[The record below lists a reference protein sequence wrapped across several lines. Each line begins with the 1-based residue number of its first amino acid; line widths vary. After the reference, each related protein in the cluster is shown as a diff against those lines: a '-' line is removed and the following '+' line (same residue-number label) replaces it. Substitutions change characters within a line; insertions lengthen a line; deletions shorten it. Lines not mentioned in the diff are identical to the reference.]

1 MGLASWVCVSN
12 GPTKAGFYLTLH
24 AGTPL
29 KVSLEDPESLWVLA
43 SGFLTFTH
51 GVSPI
56 AELSLCLL
64 CFLASERSSLV
75 WAIAQTVPVASVL
88 SSCLRF
94 SLLFNL
100 V

>member
-1 MGLASWVCVSN
+1 MLQAVSN
-12 GPTKAGFYLTLH
+12 AATKAGFYLTLH

-29 KVSLEDPESLWVLA
+29 RVSLEDPESLWVLA
-43 SGFLTFTH
+43 SGFLAFTH
-51 GVSPI
+51 GVSPL
-56 AELSLCLL
+56 AEPSLCLL
-64 CFLASERSSLV
+64 CSLASERSSLV
-75 WAIAQTVPVASVL
+75 RAFAQTVSVASVF